1 MRGTPGQHTAACLQ
15 HRDAIPRRAVSG
27 GAGLVLRPGWVGP
40 YQVRL
45 GVGGAL
51 GLQRLHCFLQFFVF
65 NVQRQ
70 GIRRVPPVTTLLG
83 ASVGH
88 RRHFLCTLRP
98 ACRWWLWLEF
108 DQMGLSCHLTH
119 LLPLLARRGR
129 REAAGCRWGLMS
141 SFLLCLSAP
150 RDAVVRVPVCSVC
163 LSPGR
168 AQEGQDV
175 RSGSRTPL

>member
-1 MRGTPGQHTAACLQ
+1 M
-15 HRDAIPRRAVSG
+15 
-27 GAGLVLRPGWVGP
+27 
-40 YQVRL
+40 
-45 GVGGAL
+45 
-51 GLQRLHCFLQFFVF
+51 
-65 NVQRQ
+65 
-70 GIRRVPPVTTLLG
+70 TTLLG

-141 SFLLCLSAP
+141 SFLLCLSAS